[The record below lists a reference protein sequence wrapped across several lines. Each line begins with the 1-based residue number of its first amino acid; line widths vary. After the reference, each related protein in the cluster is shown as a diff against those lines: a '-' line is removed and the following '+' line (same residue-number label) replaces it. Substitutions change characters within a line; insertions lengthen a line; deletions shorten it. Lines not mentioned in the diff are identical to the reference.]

1 MDSLRANRAHRQ
13 YLLRFTRQFPLG
25 GDPIQVQRRPLL
37 IRHGHALLV
46 FLPVQ
51 QPNLKEILGR
61 PLFPPG
67 VAFLTGGDVSG
78 EFSIVSADEVAVMTG
93 GHFYGVFRSRP
104 CAMALTVL
112 KLTPY

>member
-1 MDSLRANRAHRQ
+1 
-13 YLLRFTRQFPLG
+13 
-25 GDPIQVQRRPLL
+25 
-37 IRHGHALLV
+37 
-46 FLPVQ
+46 
-51 QPNLKEILGR
+51 
-61 PLFPPG
+61 